1 MQIKSTNTP
10 RLIEPN
16 ADATVINDSI
26 AANSIG
32 HFQENPS
39 DEATE
44 FIRLGHICE
53 IKTNTMSSKIRT
65 RLAT

>member
-16 ADATVINDSI
+16 ADATVI